1 MFMTCIHLEPLVS
14 IWSLH
19 LQNDTTE
26 KESEEEQEWVRV
38 QKNMYKDSLSQKT
51 GKSKGGNKKDKTRKS
66 LWASTGFA

>member
-26 KESEEEQEWVRV
+26 REPEEEQEC
-38 QKNMYKDSLSQKT
+38 
-51 GKSKGGNKKDKTRKS
+51 KSTKEY
-66 LWASTGFA
+66 L

>member
-26 KESEEEQEWVRV
+26 KEPEEEQEWVRV
-38 QKNMYKDSLSQKT
+38 QKNIYKDSLSQKT
-51 GKSKGGNKKDKTRKS
+51 GKSKGGYKKDKTRKS